1 MSKLTTAI
9 GLMSGTSLD
18 GIDVALIRTDGEN
31 LVERGPSQT
40 YAYSEAQRNLLQA
53 ALKDAKGLERRDDR
67 PFGLAKAEAALT
79 DWHVQAVENFL
90 KANPATIDVIG
101 FHGQTV
107 IHRPEI
113 RLTVQ
118 LGDGSTL
125 AKKLGVPVVYDI
137 RAADVATGGQGA
149 PFVPVYHRALAA
161 SVPERPVVFVN
172 IGGVSNITWIGPQG
186 DMIAFDT
193 GPGNAPIDD
202 WAIKHTGVARDLMA
216 SLRPRERQ
224 RIHH

>member
-1 MSKLTTAI
+1 MEAKNLT
-9 GLMSGTSLD
+9 
-18 GIDVALIRTDGEN
+18 
-31 LVERGPSQT
+31 
-40 YAYSEAQRNLLQA
+40 
-53 ALKDAKGLERRDDR
+53 RRDER
-67 PFGLAKAEAALT
+67 PSALARAEAALT
-79 DWHVQAVENFL
+79 DWHVQAVGSFL

-113 RLTVQ
+113 RLTIQ
-118 LGDGSTL
+118 LGDGNAL
-125 AKKLGVPVVYDI
+125 AKRLGVTVVYDM
-137 RAADVATGGQGA
+137 RAADVAAGGQGA

-161 SVPERPVVFVN
+161 IVPERPVVFVN

-202 WAIKHTGVARDLMA
+202 WAMKHTGVARDMDGKLA
-216 SLRPRERQ
+216 ATGKPNESIIEQFLNHA
-224 RIHH
+224 IF